1 MIFFMPFFFLLV
13 DCFLLFPLVPF
24 WVAPWA
30 GEQSVLAGSAA
41 CPGAA
46 WAASVFDAG
55 SAVVVAPVVPF
66 TESLV
71 VVAAVFGPVDP
82 AGAFGSG
89 CAAVLGSAP
98 SVAGATFSAPPLV
111 VPPVLPV
118 TIVATIPVPVPT
130 RASFPPVNTSIPA
143 SLSASGVIV
152 GFPVLAA
159 TRNSCPGPLRTRPMG
174 FLIRLS
180 RCRGAFCSAVIQATA
195 LGSGCGTG
203 APCAL
208 SRFLASGTSGDSG

>member
-1 MIFFMPFFFLLV
+1 MAFFNVLEHPLAYASISTGRVCVGSKYYRFGPFKARDLTTKAQGVRHIAAAPRSVSLNLRPAAKSHHGMIFFMPFFFLLV
-13 DCFLLFPLVPF
+13 DSFLLFPLVPF

-30 GEQSVLAGSAA
+30 VEPSVLAASAA
-41 CPGAA
+41 CPVAA

-98 SVAGATFSAPPLV
+98 SVAVATFSAPPLV
-111 VPPVLPV
+111 VPPVLPG

-130 RASFPPVNTSIPA
+130 R
-143 SLSASGVIV
+143 
-152 GFPVLAA
+152 
-159 TRNSCPGPLRTRPMG
+159 
-174 FLIRLS
+174 
-180 RCRGAFCSAVIQATA
+180 
-195 LGSGCGTG
+195 
-203 APCAL
+203 
-208 SRFLASGTSGDSG
+208 D